1 MPPIFNPETNTTLIG
16 LVLLILV
23 IAIPLAAL
31 ASIGFIALYRRA
43 VVRTMR
49 NRANLEPTEPAPIM
63 ESAEFHPERAQ
74 APLSMTILDSATG
87 TPKET
92 APVGLYTDLLRGPWR
107 AAAIYAVAGLCYA
120 FVTTL
125 LFLRATKT
133 EFHPL
138 SFLLIFW
145 YYAWPVPVT
154 VSLVAAATRRT
165 KLKIFAG
172 YFLLVIVLGLISAA
186 VNSSVSLLEIL
197 GLWFLTNFPASV
209 LLLAF
214 LNRRVQAVGPLVLTF
229 MILAVTGLVL
239 MPTFVI
245 NNGGLL
251 EVVVSVGVALGL
263 GGAGIYNA
271 LLILGFVTFG
281 ALGWLA
287 LQAISYWYRRKNISE
302 QSITIDVI
310 WLLFGIFQA
319 VGLIFEG
326 DHWFLASL
334 LSFGIYKGVAWA
346 GFWLARRYAPSKQ
359 HDPTLLVL
367 RVFSLGKR
375 SERLFDT
382 LALHWRFVGSI
393 RLIAGPDLAA
403 TTIEPHEF
411 LDFVSGKL
419 ARRFIDSGQTL
430 ALRLSQMDLLPDFD
444 GQFRVNDFFCYD
456 DTWRMVLSRLARE
469 SDVVMMDLRGFSS
482 QNAGVIYEIGE
493 LINLVPLER
502 VVFIVDDSTDEP
514 FLRQV
519 MQQAWDQMKPESPN
533 RASASG
539 TLSLFRLKQLGERDL
554 QRLLHVI
561 AEAVHPAPE
570 IQAMTGSSASSL
582 TSS

>member
-1 MPPIFNPETNTTLIG
+1 MPPIFNPDTNNSLPG
-16 LVLLILV
+16 LVLLILIV
-23 IAIPLAAL
+23 AIPLAAVTSIVIL
-31 ASIGFIALYRRA
+31 AFYRRA
-43 VVRTMR
+43 VIRIMSNRTGH
-49 NRANLEPTEPAPIM
+49 EQTEPVP
-63 ESAEFHPERAQ
+63 SAASTSSPEV
-74 APLSMTILDSATG
+74 PPPPFSIHTLDSASAT
-87 TPKET
+87 TKNSTSSE
-92 APVGLYTDLLRGPWR
+92 LYADLVRGPWR
-107 AAAIYAVAGLCYA
+107 AAVIYAVAGLCYA
-120 FVTTL
+120 LVTTF

-133 EFHPL
+133 GFHPL
-138 SFLLIFW
+138 SFLVIFW
-145 YYAWPVPVT
+145 YYAWPVTVT
-154 VSLVAAATRRT
+154 ISLVAASTRRT
-165 KLKIFAG
+165 KLRIFGG
-172 YFLLVIVLGLISAA
+172 YFLIIIVLGILATLS
-186 VNSSVSLLEIL
+186 NTSVTLVEIL
-197 GLWFLTNFPASV
+197 WLWFLTNFPASV

-245 NNGGLL
+245 NNGWLL
-251 EVVVSVGVALGL
+251 ELVVKIGVALGL
-263 GGAGIYNA
+263 GAGSIYLA
-271 LLILGFVTFG
+271 LLILGFATFG

-287 LQAISYWYRRKNISE
+287 LQAIGYWYRHKKMSE

-334 LSFGIYKGVAWA
+334 LSFVIYKGVAWA
-346 GFWLARRYAPSKQ
+346 GFWLARRNTPSNRHFPK
-359 HDPTLLVL
+359 LLVL

-375 SERLFDT
+375 SERLFDA
-382 LALHWRFVGSI
+382 LAMHWRFVGSI

-411 LDFVSGKL
+411 LDFLSGKL
-419 ARRFIDSGQTL
+419 ARRFIDGGQTL
-430 ALRLSQMDLLPDFD
+430 DLRISQMDLLPDPD
-444 GQFRVNDFFCYD
+444 GQFRVNDFFCHD

-502 VVFIVDDSTDEP
+502 VVFIVDDLTDEP

-519 MQQAWDQMKPESPN
+519 MQEAWDQRKPDSPN
-533 RASASG
+533 RSSTAG
-539 TLSLFRLKQLGERDL
+539 IPSLFRLKRLGEGDL
-554 QRLLHVI
+554 QQLLRAI
-561 AEAVHPAPE
+561 SEAVQPA
-570 IQAMTGSSASSL
+570 QGMQTMTGPSVSSITNS
-582 TSS
+582 